1 MKILITD
8 NMEREVVE
16 KIKNLGEV
24 VYLPQNLDVALADA
38 EILIVR
44 SQTKVTRELL
54 SKAKKLKLV
63 ARGGVGLDNVDQK
76 ACEERGIKVL
86 NTPGAST
93 DSVAELAVT
102 LVSVL
107 LRKIVQAH
115 NQMKNKIWDRKKLV
129 GKEMKGKTLGI
140 IGFGRI
146 GSAVGERAN
155 MLGMKVLAC
164 NATPVSSD
172 FAKEVDLD
180 TLLRESDVVTLHVW
194 LNEETRKM
202 INEEK
207 LALMKNGAYLINTAR
222 GEVIDE
228 DALYDALKSGKLG
241 GAALDVLS
249 KEPYDGKLLELDN
262 VIFTSHIGA
271 NTTDAQNRIGE
282 ELVARLKE
290 FCASDA

>member
-1 MKILITD
+1 MKILIAD
-8 NMEREVVE
+8 NMEKEVVE
-16 KIKNLGEV
+16 KIKHLGEV
-24 VYLPQNLDVALADA
+24 VYLPQNLDAALADA

-63 ARGGVGLDNVDQK
+63 ARAGVGLDNVDK
-76 ACEERGIKVL
+76 ITCDERGIKVI

-93 DSVAELAVT
+93 DSVAELAIT
-102 LVSVL
+102 LASVL

-115 NQMKNKIWDRKKLV
+115 TQMKNKVWDRKKLV

-146 GSAVGERAN
+146 GSAVAERAN
-155 MLGMKVLAC
+155 LLGMKVLAC
-164 NATPVSSD
+164 NATPISSN
-172 FAKEVDLD
+172 FAKNVDLE
-180 TLLRESDVVTLHVW
+180 TLLRESDVVTLHVA
-194 LNEETRKM
+194 LNAETRKM
-202 INEEK
+202 INAEK
-207 LALMKNGAYLINTAR
+207 LALMKNGAYIINTAR

-228 DALYDALKSGKLG
+228 DALYDALKSGRVG

-262 VIFTSHIGA
+262 VVFTSHIGA
-271 NTTDAQNRIGE
+271 NTADAQNRIGG

-290 FCASDA
+290 FLRE